1 MSESNPLIQRVDALI
16 KQQQESAVHEVPLL
30 TEVVE
35 PESREARKADAA
47 LIENIERALLVRL
60 MPEINRQIASL
71 RSEFEK
77 ELRKAVHEA
86 VTKAVAAARKAKPGK
101 T

>member
-1 MSESNPLIQRVDALI
+1 MSESNPLIRRVDALI
-16 KQQQESAVHEVPLL
+16 RQQQSESAQEVPLL

-47 LIENIERALLVRL
+47 FIENIERALLVRL
-60 MPEINRQIASL
+60 MPEINQQIASL

-77 ELRKAVHEA
+77 ALRQAVHEA
-86 VTKAVAAARKAKPGK
+86 VTKAVAAARKAKPPK
-101 T
+101 S